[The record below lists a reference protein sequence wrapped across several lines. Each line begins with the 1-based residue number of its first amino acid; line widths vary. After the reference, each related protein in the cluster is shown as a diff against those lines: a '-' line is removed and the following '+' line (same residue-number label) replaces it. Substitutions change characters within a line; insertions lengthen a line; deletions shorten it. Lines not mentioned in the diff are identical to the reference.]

1 MQMGRREG
9 DLRQVFRD
17 ACRRADLVAE
27 EQRLEAE
34 HVVRLAVL
42 FVEGVGGPQHFAR
55 RHRASGLVSDLKRCR
70 E

>member
-42 FVEGVGGPQHFAR
+42 FVEGAGGRNTSHEDTEHLAW
-55 RHRASGLVSDLKRCR
+55 SVI
-70 E
+70 

>member
-1 MQMGRREG
+1 MQTGRREG

-42 FVEGVGGPQHFAR
+42 FVEGVGGGRNTSHEDTEYVAW
-55 RHRASGLVSDLKRCR
+55 SVI
-70 E
+70 